1 MTCIVSTY
9 AYLTKYFRGSKA
21 AVTRSPVQ
29 IGTMVR
35 QNRTVTMDGSITYK
49 LREPAPIGSYGKQ
62 YHVRGRLETNA
73 PLLEHVLF
81 EIEQQNLRYV

>member
-1 MTCIVSTY
+1 MIE
-9 AYLTKYFRGSKA
+9 
-21 AVTRSPVQ
+21 
-29 IGTMVR
+29 
-35 QNRTVTMDGSITYK
+35 QNRNVTADENIAYE